1 MRGNMCPRCRRH
13 HNLKTRCAF
22 ECTHEG
28 STAIW
33 TSKATGR
40 SYTNT
45 PEPYPVLGKEDLVEE

>member
-1 MRGNMCPRCRRH
+1 MCPRCRRH